1 MKHHNR
7 TTGPGG
13 PGPPRPLR
21 RPPIPPSPPERAVT
35 LRGISRAGLELLR
48 CRRSLTHRPTVAQL
62 RALARFDGSAPRTY
76 RLDPAREWL
85 PECLPADF
93 PYGAAGLCFAHAGG
107 GAIVALPDGAGFT
120 LD

>member
-1 MKHHNR
+1 MHDNR

-13 PGPPRPLR
+13 PGPPLPHAS
-21 RPPIPPSPPERAVT
+21 SPPLQAVT
-35 LRGISRAGLELLR
+35 LRRISAAGLELLR

-62 RALARFDGSAPRTY
+62 RALARFGGRAPRTY

-85 PECLPADF
+85 PESLPADF
-93 PYGAAGLCFAHAGG
+93 PLGAAGLCFAHAGG

-120 LD
+120 LH

>member
-1 MKHHNR
+1 MHHNR
-7 TTGPGG
+7 ITGSGG

-21 RPPIPPSPPERAVT
+21 RPPFPPSPPERAVT
-35 LRGISRAGLELLR
+35 LRGISHAGLELVR

-62 RALARFDGSAPRTY
+62 RALARFGGSAPRTY

-93 PYGAAGLCFAHAGG
+93 PFGAAGLRFAHAGG
-107 GAIVALPDGAGFT
+107 GAIVALPDGAGFA
-120 LD
+120 LH